1 MPTPARN
8 NHASSVQIQQPRTR
22 SPLPPSPIAFKG
34 RVALAWLQACVS
46 AYYVAYSEDPH
57 SMRFD
62 GTIPQRIQRLQ
73 MLRAHRDNRERER
86 QESDESP

>member
-1 MPTPARN
+1 MCC
-8 NHASSVQIQQPRTR
+8 VFLLQ
-22 SPLPPSPIAFKG
+22 G